1 MNSNSYNSQLKK
13 PCSISAEL
21 SKSYASLY
29 RERESWFLF
38 ARGINRT
45 LDGIYV
51 SFQLINP
58 APEEETTSETESD
71 SSIDT
76 VGRQLHPTGTQQHHQ
91 HNYLHF

>member
-1 MNSNSYNSQLKK
+1 MLVY
-13 PCSISAEL
+13 I
-21 SKSYASLY
+21 Y
-29 RERESWFLF
+29 RESWFLF

-45 LDGIYV
+45 LDCSYV

-58 APEEETTSETESD
+58 APEEEITFETESD

-76 VGRQLHPTGTQQHHQ
+76 VGRQLHPIGTQQHHK